1 MGTGPMP
8 GSARATGAAT
18 LIAALALGCSAVGGP
33 SGGPADAP
41 AGAPA
46 PAPGTPAPHTT
57 SPAELCTA
65 LVTHWSGVLLD
76 AGQGRDAVGLDYQA
90 MGLSGAQYEILRA
103 VTAAARAEER
113 TGGPAAGRALAARE
127 AGARCAERHRSGAPT
142 DGPWQ

>member
-18 LIAALALGCSAVGGP
+18 LIAALALGCSGAGGP
-33 SGGPADAP
+33 SG
-41 AGAPA
+41 A

-57 SPAELCTA
+57 SPAELCTG
-65 LVTHWSGVLLD
+65 LVTHWSGALLD
-76 AGQGRDAVGLDYQA
+76 AGERRDAVGLDYQA

-113 TGGPAAGRALAARE
+113 TAGPAAGRALAARE
-127 AGARCAERHRSGAPT
+127 ARARCTERHRSGAPT
-142 DGPWQ
+142 DGPWR

>member
-1 MGTGPMP
+1 MGTGTMP

-18 LIAALALGCSAVGGP
+18 LIAALALGCSGAGYP
-33 SGGPADAP
+33 S
-41 AGAPA
+41 GAPA
-46 PAPGTPAPHTT
+46 PAPHTT
-57 SPAELCTA
+57 SPAELCTR

-76 AGQGRDAVGLDYQA
+76 AGEARDAVGLDYQA

-103 VTAAARAEER
+103 VTAAARAEQR
-113 TGGPAAGRALAARE
+113 TAGAAAGRALADRE

>member
-18 LIAALALGCSAVGGP
+18 LIAALALGCSGAGGP
-33 SGGPADAP
+33 S
-41 AGAPA
+41 GAPA
-46 PAPGTPAPHTT
+46 PAPGTPAPRTT

-76 AGQGRDAVGLDYQA
+76 AAEGRDAVGLDYQA

-103 VTAAARAEER
+103 VTAAARAEQ
-113 TGGPAAGRALAARE
+113 TAAGPAAGRALAARE
-127 AGARCAERHRSGAPT
+127 ARARCTERHRSGAPT
-142 DGPWQ
+142 DGPWR